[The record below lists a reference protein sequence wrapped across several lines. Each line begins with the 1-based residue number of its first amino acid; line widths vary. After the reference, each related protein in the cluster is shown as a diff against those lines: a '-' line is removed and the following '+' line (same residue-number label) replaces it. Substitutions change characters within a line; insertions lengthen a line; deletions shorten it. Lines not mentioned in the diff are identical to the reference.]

1 MNTFDIIKR
10 PLITEKSTSCQG
22 LANQYFFAVD
32 QRATKTEIRSAVE
45 KVFGVTVKA
54 VRTMSMTGKKR
65 RVGRNVGRTA
75 SWKKAMVQ
83 LKEGDRI
90 EFLEGA

>member
-10 PLITEKSTSCQG
+10 PLITEKSTSRQG
-22 LANQYFFAVD
+22 LANQYYFAVD
-32 QRATKTEIRSAVE
+32 QRATKTEIRDAVQ
-45 KVFGVTVKA
+45 KVFGVKVTA
-54 VRTMSMTGKKR
+54 VRTMSVAGKKR
-65 RVGRNVGRTA
+65 RVGKNVGRTA
-75 SWKKAMVQ
+75 AWKKAMVQ